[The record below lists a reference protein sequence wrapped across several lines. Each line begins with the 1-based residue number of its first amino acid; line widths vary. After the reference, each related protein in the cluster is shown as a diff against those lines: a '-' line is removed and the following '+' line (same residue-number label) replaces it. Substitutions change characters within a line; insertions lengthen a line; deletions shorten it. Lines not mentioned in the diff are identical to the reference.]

1 MRKDAGPLNPL
12 PQVEQREKERDIL
25 SGYYPGSRDYATKW
39 SKGGENRL
47 GIPWESSLARLR
59 KVLSSKRC
67 IARARAA
74 SHSFRERKKERAKRK
89 TQIRTGAVY
98 AIRHVEI
105 NECRDV
111 ARSRAVNSFLR
122 HSPLAPLFTS
132 PGSKIIYR
140 KLSAMHRGIT
150 RQEGKKDD
158 AIASR

>member
-12 PQVEQREKERDIL
+12 PQVEQREKGRDIL

-39 SKGGENRL
+39 SKGGENRV

-67 IARARAA
+67 IARACRISLVSRTAL
-74 SHSFRERKKERAKRK
+74 RERKKQRAKRK

-105 NECRDV
+105 NESRDV

-140 KLSAMHRGIT
+140 KLSAMRRGIT
-150 RQEGKKDD
+150 
-158 AIASR
+158 